1 MTMVQQQPPK
11 KIEGPRIGRKQPQ
24 IIYQEKLKQNEDNL
38 RNPQIIQQQR
48 PVAFPGSQ
56 QSGDP
61 IFNKTDNDSSS
72 VNNSQFLQITEN
84 SPHQDDQVVIDQV

>member
-1 MTMVQQQPPK
+1 MVQQQHPK

-24 IIYQEKLKQNEDNL
+24 IIYQEKFKQNEDNL

-48 PVAFPGSQ
+48 PVAFTNSL
-56 QSGDP
+56 QSVDP
-61 IFNKTDNDSSS
+61 NLNKTENDSSS

-84 SPHQDDQVVIDQV
+84 SPHQDDQVVIDQI